1 MSEKH
6 ELTPKRMTK
15 REATRIMME
24 FAGRHIAGTGTGIGP
39 ERRPEDRELARAA
52 ARVLWP
58 AVYGWPADD
67 GSLSNMGFR

>member
-1 MSEKH
+1 MTGHQS
-6 ELTPKRMTK
+6 TRRRMTK

-24 FAGRHIAGTGTGIGP
+24 FAGRHIGGTGTGIGAHRDP
-39 ERRPEDRELARAA
+39 ADRDLAREA
-52 ARVLWP
+52 ARILWP